1 MKISIHYSF
10 WLLVIVF
17 LFSGLFR
24 ELFLFLAVLGLHEAG
39 HLLACFLFKQK
50 VKKLNVTAVGGLME
64 VDIKN
69 LGALK
74 ELILYLSGV
83 AANVLIL
90 FLSRY
95 AGDHYLKSL
104 LYKFNFL
111 IIIFNILPVFPL
123 DGYKATEV
131 LLAQIINK
139 PFTEQKALFFISNLA
154 LAGLIYF
161 FLKSKSF
168 AFLVLFIYLFYR
180 NITHHARNR
189 QIALKKLVCRYQK
202 NRILLEKG
210 NFG

>member
-10 WLLVIVF
+10 GLSSCFCFRIIPGIVF
-17 LFSGLFR
+17 VSGGP
-24 ELFLFLAVLGLHEAG
+24 GLTKPVICLPAFCLSKSE
-39 HLLACFLFKQK
+39 
-50 VKKLNVTAVGGLME
+50 KLNVTAVGWKS
-64 VDIKN
+64 I
-69 LGALK
+69 LK
-74 ELILYLSGV
+74 SRRVEGLILYLP
-83 AANVLIL
+83 A
-90 FLSRY
+90 SRRMFDIIPFPLR
-95 AGDHYLKSL
+95 GRPLPETL

-202 NRILLEKG
+202 NRILMEKG